1 MYVPLASR
9 VETRMSVGDLVDRRN
24 FGAQFSFLSGPS
36 EHRGAVGICPNQ
48 ILSSALTLFQ
58 PGADYA
64 HHTAILLNATIKIST
79 CKGSLIVRSCCVF
92 LKNQER
98 TKSICKMFE
107 AGKLAR
113 QLGSG
118 DTDSR

>member
-36 EHRGAVGICPNQ
+36 EHRGAVGICTNQ

-64 HHTAILLNATIKIST
+64 HHLGMSQPIFKSFRRAWTF
-79 CKGSLIVRSCCVF
+79 VR
-92 LKNQER
+92 R
-98 TKSICKMFE
+98 
-107 AGKLAR
+107 R
-113 QLGSG
+113 
-118 DTDSR
+118 